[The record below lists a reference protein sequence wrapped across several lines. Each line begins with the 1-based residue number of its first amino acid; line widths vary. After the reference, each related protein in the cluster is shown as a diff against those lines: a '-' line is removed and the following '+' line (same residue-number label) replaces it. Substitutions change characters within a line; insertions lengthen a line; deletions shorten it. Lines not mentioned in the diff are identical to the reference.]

1 MTYPLIKKVC
11 QLDEQ
16 GIYVGQTDADLSPEE
31 AENGAYLMPAGCV
44 DTAPPEDKKGFV
56 AKWTG
61 DEWQYIENH
70 IGETVYSTETKE
82 QKEIGELGAIPQGY
96 TSIKPES
103 EHEEWDGKAWVIL
116 PAKMTALLAERKTNL
131 LNVIANKTDNF
142 KAQYLIGYSQ
152 AEIDS
157 FYRQEREARNEL
169 PTMLLTEIFE
179 GRDDLSSIEELKKKV
194 IEKADLYAIIM
205 GKLFA
210 IKQGFEKHIEQAET
224 AEQLDKIEQEINKW
238 QKL

>member
-1 MTYPLIKKVC
+1 MY
-11 QLDEQ
+11 
-16 GIYVGQTDADLSPEE
+16 Y
-31 AENGAYLMPAGCV
+31 Y
-44 DTAPPEDKKGFV
+44 DKKTNGFLIQGV
-56 AKWTG
+56 NLIP
-61 DEWQYIENH
+61 E
-70 IGETVYSTETKE
+70 
-82 QKEIGELGAIPQGY
+82 GAINITDEYYQQLLSGQSQGKQIIADKTGNPVLIDSQPSAAHVLNFDTLMWEISGEKL
-96 TSIKPES
+96 TS
-103 EHEEWDGKAWVIL
+103 
-116 PAKMTALLAERKTNL
+116 LLAERKTHL

-205 GKLFA
+205 GKIFA

>member
-1 MTYPLIKKVC
+1 MY
-11 QLDEQ
+11 
-16 GIYVGQTDADLSPEE
+16 Y
-31 AENGAYLMPAGCV
+31 Y
-44 DTAPPEDKKGFV
+44 DKKTNGFLIQGV
-56 AKWTG
+56 NLIP
-61 DEWQYIENH
+61 E
-70 IGETVYSTETKE
+70 
-82 QKEIGELGAIPQGY
+82 GAINITDEYYQQLLSGQSQGKQIIADKTGNPVLIDPQPSAAYELNLDTLTWEISGEKL
-96 TSIKPES
+96 TS
-103 EHEEWDGKAWVIL
+103 
-116 PAKMTALLAERKTNL
+116 LLAERKTHL

-205 GKLFA
+205 GKIFA

>member
-1 MTYPLIKKVC
+1 MEIMTIYYKDGFFDDTDGGFVPEGAKEITEKTHRTLLEGQSAGKQIISNKKGEPVLVEPPPSAAHELN
-11 QLDEQ
+11 LDTLTWD
-16 GIYVGQTDADLSPEE
+16 ISPEK
-31 AENGAYLMPAGCV
+31 L
-44 DTAPPEDKKGFV
+44 
-56 AKWTG
+56 
-61 DEWQYIENH
+61 
-70 IGETVYSTETKE
+70 
-82 QKEIGELGAIPQGY
+82 
-96 TSIKPES
+96 
-103 EHEEWDGKAWVIL
+103 
-116 PAKMTALLAERKTNL
+116 TALLAERKTHL

-210 IKQGFEKHIEQAET
+210 IKQVFEKHIEQAET

>member
-1 MTYPLIKKVC
+1 MKVYFLKTDISQYVIYP
-11 QLDEQ
+11 
-16 GIYVGQTDADLSPEE
+16 SPEDE
-31 AENGAYLMPAGCV
+31 SLY
-44 DTAPPEDKKGFV
+44 FV
-56 AKWTG
+56 L
-61 DEWQYIENH
+61 D
-70 IGETVYSTETKE
+70 V
-82 QKEIGELGAIPQGY
+82 
-96 TSIKPES
+96 ES
-103 EHEEWDGKAWVIL
+103 EEDLLQKIPLLHNGKLVLAEKQPSQAHEWDGKAWVIS
-116 PAKMTALLAERKTNL
+116 PAKMTTLLAERKTHL

-210 IKQGFEKHIEQAET
+210 IKQVFEKHIEHAEKI
-224 AEQLDKIEQEINKW
+224 EQLDKIEQEINKW

>member
-1 MTYPLIKKVC
+1 MTIYYKDGFFDDTDGGFVPEGAKEITEKTHRTLLEGQSAGKQIISNKKGEPVLVEPPPSAAHELN
-11 QLDEQ
+11 LDTLKWE
-16 GIYVGQTDADLSPEE
+16 ISPE
-31 AENGAYLMPAGCV
+31 
-44 DTAPPEDKKGFV
+44 
-56 AKWTG
+56 
-61 DEWQYIENH
+61 
-70 IGETVYSTETKE
+70 
-82 QKEIGELGAIPQGY
+82 
-96 TSIKPES
+96 
-103 EHEEWDGKAWVIL
+103 
-116 PAKMTALLAERKTNL
+116 KMTALLAERKTHL

-179 GRDDLSSIEELKKKV
+179 GRDDLSSIEDLKKKV
-194 IEKADLYAIIM
+194 IEKADLFAIIM

>member
-1 MTYPLIKKVC
+1 MTTYFNPDDIAFYSSELYSNIPSQAVPLS
-11 QLDEQ
+11 DEQ
-16 GIYVGQTDADLSPEE
+16 YIALLNGQAQGKQIIADKTGSPVLIDQQPSAAHVLNLDTLKWEISPE
-31 AENGAYLMPAGCV
+31 
-44 DTAPPEDKKGFV
+44 
-56 AKWTG
+56 
-61 DEWQYIENH
+61 
-70 IGETVYSTETKE
+70 
-82 QKEIGELGAIPQGY
+82 
-96 TSIKPES
+96 
-103 EHEEWDGKAWVIL
+103 
-116 PAKMTALLAERKTNL
+116 KMTALLAERKTHL

-179 GRDDLSSIEELKKKV
+179 GRDDLNSIDELKKKV
-194 IEKADLYAIIM
+194 IEKADLFAIIM

-210 IKQGFEKHIEQAET
+210 IKQGFEKHIDKAET
-224 AEQLDKIEQEINKW
+224 IEELDKIELEINQW

>member
-1 MTYPLIKKVC
+1 MYLLHIIDKAGHFELIDSDFIALYNIDKST
-11 QLDEQ
+11 LIEL
-16 GIYVGQTDADLSPEE
+16 TDAQYQQYLTISSDDITFKD
-31 AENGAYLMPAGCV
+31 GAFYARPLRPSDA
-44 DTAPPEDKKGFV
+44 
-56 AKWTG
+56 
-61 DEWQYIENH
+61 H
-70 IGETVYSTETKE
+70 
-82 QKEIGELGAIPQGY
+82 
-96 TSIKPES
+96 
-103 EHEEWDGKAWVIL
+103 EWDGKAWVIS
-116 PAKMTALLAERKTNL
+116 PEKMPALLAERKTHL

-179 GRDDLSSIEELKKKV
+179 GRDDLSSIEDLKKKV
-194 IEKADLYAIIM
+194 IEKADLFAIIM